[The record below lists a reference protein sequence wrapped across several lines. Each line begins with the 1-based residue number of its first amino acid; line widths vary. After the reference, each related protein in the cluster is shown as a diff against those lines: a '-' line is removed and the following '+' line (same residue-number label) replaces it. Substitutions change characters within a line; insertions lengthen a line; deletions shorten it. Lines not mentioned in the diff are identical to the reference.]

1 MNCDDFCDNFD
12 IVCSVHV
19 SLNAFMDEIEGGSG
33 MCSLF
38 VSTIY
43 VFINKNFCYT
53 NNFIINFYN
62 FSIKF

>member
-38 VSTIY
+38 VSTI
-43 VFINKNFCYT
+43 
-53 NNFIINFYN
+53 
-62 FSIKF
+62 